1 MRIARIKGLILTQRN
16 RILIRV
22 SLLVIVGL
30 LTFAALILP
39 YSTRPSAYTI
49 NRGDVAPQDIT
60 APTDLSFQSA
70 YLTDQARKEAEKQVS
85 PIYLP
90 ADPAIA
96 RRQVERLR
104 NTLNYISAIRIDSYA
119 SSEQK
124 LSDLSAMSD
133 LFLSTEDAII
143 ILAMNEARW
152 DETQKEALSVLEQ
165 VMRGTIREDQLIDT
179 QRRISSLISFSFPQ
193 DLSGLVTTLA
203 SPFVKANSLFSAEQ
217 TQLAIEQTRQSIEP
231 INRTYLTGE
240 VIVRRGQ
247 VINDATWEVLEQ
259 FGLIQTKNSTDDF
272 LATTSLVVVAVA
284 YIAIYFS
291 RRKNVV
297 VDSLRATLLISLL
310 FLLFLFAARLV
321 IPNRTVL
328 PYLFPLSA
336 FAFTITGLFSLELGL
351 VLQLLLSILVA
362 FGVPNALDL
371 TIYYIISAFVGVLV
385 LNKGLRIGAYLG
397 GGFAAGIAGSA
408 IIIAYRLTSPNM
420 DWVGILTLIG
430 ASFFNGM
437 ASASLTL
444 IFQYF
449 LAQVLGKVTAL
460 QLLELSRPDH
470 PLLQIMLQKAPGS
483 YQHSLQVSV
492 LAEQAAE
499 KVGADALLVR
509 VGGMYHDVGK
519 SINPAFFIENQSN
532 GKLDAHDNE
541 DPIESAQTV
550 IKHITDGVAIAR
562 RYRLPPRIQDFIRE
576 HHGTLMTRY
585 MYVRALEAAGGD
597 KSKVD
602 PEHFRYPGPIPASRE
617 TALLMLADGTQARV
631 RAESPQTE
639 EELTEIVRK
648 TIDFCQHENQ
658 LDNTRLTLR
667 DLHLITESFVET
679 LKTTYHPRIKY
690 PEIKSETPVSEPTL
704 PVKPQ

>member
-1 MRIARIKGLILTQRN
+1 MSLGRIKELVLTERN
-16 RILIRV
+16 RVLMRV
-22 SLLVIVGL
+22 SILVVVGL
-30 LTFAALILP
+30 LSFAALVLP
-39 YSTRPSAYTI
+39 YSTRPSAYAI
-49 NRGDVAPQDIT
+49 NLGDVAAQDIT
-60 APTDLSFQSA
+60 APTDLSYESEF
-70 YLTDQARKEAEKQVS
+70 LTEQARKDAQKTIS

-90 ADPAIA
+90 ADPAIS

-104 NTLNYISAIRIDSYA
+104 NSLNYISVIRLDIYA
-119 SSEQK
+119 SSDQK
-124 LSDLSAMSD
+124 LSDLAAMSD
-133 LFLSTEDAII
+133 LALSTEDAVS
-143 ILAMNEARW
+143 ILALNESRW
-152 DETQKEALSVLEQ
+152 DDTQKEALSVLEQ
-165 VMRGTIREDQLIDT
+165 VMRGTIREDQILDA
-179 QRRISSLISFSFPQ
+179 QRRISSFISFSFPQ
-193 DLSGLVTTLA
+193 DLSELVIKLTT
-203 SPFVKANSLFSAEQ
+203 PFVKPNSLFSAEQ
-217 TQLAIEQTRQSIEP
+217 TQLAVQQASESVEPVTR
-231 INRTYLTGE
+231 TFLTGE

-247 VINDATWEVLEQ
+247 VINDLSWEVLEQ
-259 FGLIQTKNSTDDF
+259 YGLIQHQNDVEDLF
-272 LATTSLVVVAVA
+272 APTSLIIVSVAC
-284 YIAIYFS
+284 IAIYFT
-291 RRKNVV
+291 RRRNVV
-297 VDSLRATLLISLL
+297 VDSLRATLLIALL

-336 FAFTITGLFSLELGL
+336 FAFTISSLFSLELGL
-351 VLQLLLSILVA
+351 ILQLLLSILVA
-362 FGVPNALDL
+362 FGLPNELVL
-371 TIYYIISAFVGVLV
+371 TIYYIVPAFIGVLV

-397 GGFAAGIAGSA
+397 GGLAAGIAGSA
-408 IIIAYRLTSPNM
+408 VIIAYRLSSPNM
-420 DWVGILTLIG
+420 DWVGILTLMG

-483 YQHSLQVSV
+483 YQHSLQVAV

-519 SINPAFFIENQSN
+519 SANPAFFIENQSN

-550 IKHITDGVAIAR
+550 IRHITDGVAIAR

-597 KSKVD
+597 KDKVD
-602 PEHFRYPGPIPASRE
+602 PERFRYPGPIPASRE

-631 RAESPQTE
+631 RAETPQSE

-648 TIDFCQHENQ
+648 TIDFCQREGQ

-690 PEIKSETPVSEPTL
+690 PEIKTTPSPSEPTL
-704 PVKPQ
+704 PVKS